1 MDYRRTL
8 EVDVPY
14 EDAVAATRAAL
25 AEQGFGILWEMD
37 MQATLKAKVG
47 VDIEPYVVLGACNPG
62 FAARALAVDR
72 SLGVLLPCNVAVS
85 ARVGGGS
92 TIRML
97 EPEIFPVLTGLDVLA
112 PISHEVSVRL
122 QAALD
127 RLAGA

>member
-1 MDYRRTL
+1 
-8 EVDVPY
+8 
-14 EDAVAATRAAL
+14 
-25 AEQGFGILWEMD
+25 

-72 SLGVLLPCNVAVS
+72 SLGVLLPCTVAVS